1 MRTVRLTAL
10 GFIFAALFAVSAFA
24 QVPATAAPAKVM
36 FINTLAF
43 DDAKAGIAKYSNAM
57 TALENEFKPV
67 ETELN
72 TMKARY
78 GTLANEVKG
87 IEDKLNAPTSAV
99 PINKEELRK
108 QYIAKGDEAAN
119 LEIQIKRKAE
129 DGKAKFERRQTEVM
143 QPIMQDIAR
152 AIQDFAKQKGYAVI
166 LDAAKL
172 ENAGVLLAFDET
184 KADVTK
190 EFIIFYNTRTP
201 TTATTAKP
209 Q

>member
-1 MRTVRLTAL
+1 MRTVRLTAV

-24 QVPATAAPAKVM
+24 QAPQTGAPAKVM

-43 DDAKAGIAKYSNAM
+43 DAKDGIVKYSNAM

-72 TMKARY
+72 TLKARY
-78 GTLANEVKG
+78 TTLATEVKG
-87 IEDKLNAPTSAV
+87 IEDKINAPTSAV
-99 PINKEELRK
+99 PINKEELRR
-108 QYIAKGDEAAN
+108 QYIAKGEEAQN
-119 LEIQIKRKAE
+119 LEVTIKRKAE
-129 DGKAKFERRQTEVM
+129 DGKAKFERRQGEVM
-143 QPIMQDIAR
+143 GPIMRDIAN
-152 AIQDFAKQKGYAVI
+152 AIQDFAKQRGYAVI
-166 LDAAKL
+166 LDSAKL
-172 ENAGVLLAFDET
+172 DNAGLLLAFDET

-190 EFIIFYNTRTP
+190 EFITFYNTKTP

>member
-1 MRTVRLTAL
+1 MRTVRLIVIAFVSA
-10 GFIFAALFAVSAFA
+10 GLFAISAFG
-24 QVPATAAPAKVM
+24 QATQPAAPVKVM

-43 DDAKAGIAKYSNAM
+43 DAKDGISRYSAAM

-67 ETELN
+67 ETDIN

-78 GTLANEVKG
+78 QTLAGEVKS
-87 IEDKLNAPTSAV
+87 IEDKLNAANSAV
-99 PINKEELRK
+99 PINKEDLRK
-108 QYIAKGDEAAN
+108 QYIAKGDEAQN

-129 DGKAKFERRQTEVM
+129 DGKARYERRQAEVM
-143 QPIMQDIAR
+143 GPIMKDIAG
-152 AIQDFAKQKGYAVI
+152 AMQDFAKQKGYAAI

-172 ENAGVLLAFDET
+172 DNAGLLLAFDET

-190 EFIIFYNTRTP
+190 EFITYYNTRP
-201 TTATTAKP
+201 ASTTTTTRP